1 MLGTR
6 LMRLIERHSEE
17 LASGLADKLQIAER
31 TRDFRKIPSAEL
43 KEAAT
48 KIYGNLGEWLLQKT
62 EDDIEGRFRAM
73 AARRAKEG
81 VGLDQFVWALVISRN
96 HLWQFLRE
104 QAYADNIVAL
114 YGELELQQMLNQ
126 FFDRA
131 VYYAVLEYVEGEDE
145 EGRQEIASRIPQA
158 ATKYPRE
165 SRPRRKPT
173 TEDFEDGTR
182 AKFTIICHKASDPSA
197 AAARSAEE
205 SVVNSGGGKKPK
217 TDGTVLPLSGIASSD
232 STI

>member
-1 MLGTR
+1 MLGLR

-17 LASGLADKLQIAER
+17 LALGLAEKLQIAER

-43 KEAAT
+43 KIAAAE
-48 KIYGNLGEWLLQKT
+48 IYGNLGEWLLQKT
-62 EDDIEGRFRAM
+62 EDDIEGRFRAI

-104 QAYADNIVAL
+104 RAYADNIVAL

-131 VYYAVLEYVEGEDE
+131 VYYAVLEYVEGDE
-145 EGRQEIASRIPQA
+145 ERRQKISSRIPQA
-158 ATKYPRE
+158 ATEYPVE
-165 SRPRRKPT
+165 SGPRPKPA
-173 TEDFEDGTR
+173 TEGFEGGTL
-182 AKFTIICHKASDPSA
+182 AKFRITCHKAIAPSA
-197 AAARSAEE
+197 GGAPQSAEE
-205 SVVNSGGGKKPK
+205 IGG
-217 TDGTVLPLSGIASSD
+217 
-232 STI
+232 

>member
-1 MLGTR
+1 MLGLR

-17 LASGLADKLQIAER
+17 LALGLAEKLQIAER

-43 KEAAT
+43 KVAAAE
-48 KIYGNLGEWLLQKT
+48 IYGNLGEWLLQKT
-62 EDDIEGRFRAM
+62 EDDIEGRFRAI

-104 QAYADNIVAL
+104 RAYADNIVAL

-131 VYYAVLEYVEGEDE
+131 VYYAVLEYVEGDE
-145 EGRQEIASRIPQA
+145 ERRQKISSRIPQA
-158 ATKYPRE
+158 ATEYPVE
-165 SRPRRKPT
+165 SGPRPKPA
-173 TEDFEDGTR
+173 TEGFEGGTL
-182 AKFTIICHKASDPSA
+182 AKFRITCHKAIAPSA
-197 AAARSAEE
+197 GGAPQSAEE
-205 SVVNSGGGKKPK
+205 IGG
-217 TDGTVLPLSGIASSD
+217 
-232 STI
+232 

>member
-1 MLGTR
+1 MLGLR

-17 LASGLADKLQIAER
+17 LALGLAEKLQIAER

-43 KEAAT
+43 KIAAAE
-48 KIYGNLGEWLLQKT
+48 IYGNLGEWLLQKT
-62 EDDIEGRFRAM
+62 EDDIEGRFRAI

-104 QAYADNIVAL
+104 RAYADNIVAL

-131 VYYAVLEYVEGEDE
+131 VYYAVLEYVEGDE
-145 EGRQEIASRIPQA
+145 ERRQKISSRIPQA
-158 ATKYPRE
+158 ATEYPVE
-165 SRPRRKPT
+165 SGPRRKPT
-173 TEDFEDGTR
+173 TEGFEGGTL
-182 AKFTIICHKASDPSA
+182 AKFRITCHKAIAPSA
-197 AAARSAEE
+197 GGAPQSAEE
-205 SVVNSGGGKKPK
+205 IGG
-217 TDGTVLPLSGIASSD
+217 
-232 STI
+232 

>member
-1 MLGTR
+1 MLGLR

-17 LASGLADKLQIAER
+17 LALGLAEKLQIAER
-31 TRDFRKIPSAEL
+31 TSDFRKIPSAEL
-43 KEAAT
+43 KVGAAE
-48 KIYGNLGEWLLQKT
+48 IYGNLGEWLLQKT
-62 EDDIEGRFRAM
+62 EDDIEGRFRAI

-131 VYYAVLEYVEGEDE
+131 AYYAVLEYGEGEDE
-145 EGRQEIASRIPQA
+145 ERRQKISSRVPQA
-158 ATKYPRE
+158 PTKYPVE
-165 SRPRRKPT
+165 SRPRSKPN
-173 TEDFEDGTR
+173 TEGFEGGTL
-182 AKFTIICHKASDPSA
+182 AKFRITCHKAIATSA
-197 AAARSAEE
+197 GGAAQSAEE
-205 SVVNSGGGKKPK
+205 
-217 TDGTVLPLSGIASSD
+217 ISS
-232 STI
+232 

>member
-1 MLGTR
+1 MLGLR
-6 LMRLIERHSEE
+6 LMRLIERHSED
-17 LASGLADKLQIAER
+17 LALGLADKLQIAER

-43 KEAAT
+43 KVAAT
-48 KIYGNLGEWLLQKT
+48 EIYGNLGEWLLQKT
-62 EDDIEGRFRAM
+62 EDDIEGRFRAI

-131 VYYAVLEYVEGEDE
+131 VYYAVLEYAAGEDE
-145 EGRQEIASRIPQA
+145 EGGQKIASRIPQA
-158 ATKYPRE
+158 ATKYPLE
-165 SRPRRKPT
+165 SRPGRKPT
-173 TEDFEDGTR
+173 TEVFEGGTS
-182 AKFTIICHKASDPSA
+182 AKFGIICHKATDTSA
-197 AAARSAEE
+197 GRARSGEE
-205 SVVNSGGGKKPK
+205 PVVSSGGKKRNA
-217 TDGTVLPLSGIASSD
+217 DGTVLPLPGIASSN
-232 STI
+232 SSI